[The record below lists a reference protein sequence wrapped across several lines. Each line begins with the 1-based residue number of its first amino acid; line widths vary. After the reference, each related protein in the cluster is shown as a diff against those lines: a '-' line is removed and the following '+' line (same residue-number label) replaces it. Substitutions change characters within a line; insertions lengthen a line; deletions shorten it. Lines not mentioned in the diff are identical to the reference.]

1 MATMSHFVK
10 LTTVN
15 EGNFVFSFVEQA
27 SIKQLSQT
35 TGQQQEA
42 NEGTCEFVD
51 GTIISVVGFNETLQ
65 TLA

>member
-1 MATMSHFVK
+1 MSHFVK

-15 EGNFVFSFVEQA
+15 EGNFVFSWIDQD

-35 TGQQQEA
+35 SGAQAEA
-42 NEGTCEFVD
+42 NAGTCEFVD
-51 GTIISVVGFNETLQ
+51 GTTISIVGFNETIQ

>member
-1 MATMSHFVK
+1 MSHFVK

-15 EGNFVFSFVEQA
+15 EGNFVFSWIDQD

-35 TGQQQEA
+35 SGAQAES
-42 NEGTCEFVD
+42 NEGTCTFVD
-51 GTIISVVGFNETLQ
+51 GTTISIVGFNETIQ

>member
-1 MATMSHFVK
+1 MSHFVK
-10 LTTVN
+10 LTTLV
-15 EGNFVFSFVEQA
+15 EGGYLFSWVDQD

-35 TGQQQEA
+35 SGAQAES

-51 GTIISVVGFNETLQ
+51 GTTVAIVGFNETLQ

>member
-1 MATMSHFVK
+1 MSHFVK

-15 EGNFVFSFVEQA
+15 EGGYLFSWIDQD

-35 TGQQQEA
+35 SGAQAEA
-42 NEGTCEFVD
+42 NEGICLFVD
-51 GTIISVVGFNETLQ
+51 GTTISIVGFNETIQ